1 MPLIH
6 YESMQD
12 IEIFAVGAADDA
24 AATATRGRS
33 GGATATGGRSGSNS
47 GGGGG
52 AYGHAGA
59 PRMLLVGSHSSG
71 VSICT
76 FVPASKYFCTSKAS
90 EHLVC

>member
-12 IEIFAVGAADDA
+12 VEIFAVEAAADA

-33 GGATATGGRSGSNS
+33 GDATATGGRSGSNS

-52 AYGHAGA
+52 RTVTLVPRVCCLWALA
-59 PRMLLVGSHSSG
+59 PQVLVFVLL
-71 VSICT
+71 
-76 FVPASKYFCTSKAS
+76 YQ
-90 EHLVC
+90 